1 MGRLKEALASVL
13 AEAKFD
19 LGKAEQGRNGPSIRY
34 ARIPDEVALPGELR
48 VLAVRQGRHDEA
60 TSLARCAKVIV
71 PDEQFTEWLSAIKE
85 LLGNYINQE
94 TGKIGHAFPMEFSNQ
109 GYTTFEAEGVTSQAY
124 VSSVDDFARVLIRGA
139 AIMGTAKLLGIQR
152 QWLEQQSVRYFTSA
166 ILNGVYLADKLEP
179 LPGIRIEPLPRSTDG
194 EFGSLPVRRGS
205 SIGDYLG
212 RTMLKVES
220 IARPAFY
227 RPQEGDRGSVVG
239 AKFATDIGLETVCQ
253 ALALEAN
260 SKVEMAFEWN
270 DYEEASLYLS
280 PSSRSFHSRGH
291 RGGIDS
297 RGVGFSVRTDFAS
310 GVRTLSIEEQNI
322 TGPTEGRVGDII
334 LAIAEG
340 KHEKIDIA
348 VSRWCKSKESF
359 RTLADQFIDLR
370 IALECLYLKDFRGE
384 HSQEMRFRL
393 AVFGAW
399 HLGRNYEERREIRR
413 TLRKAYDVA
422 SAAVHS
428 GDLEVNEENRRLLSQ
443 SQKRCR
449 EGILKLLNEGAPG
462 DWGELILGSNL
473 EDSTNR

>member
-1 MGRLKEALASVL
+1 MGRMEETLASVL

-19 LGKAEQGRNGPSIRY
+19 LGKAEHGRESSSIGY
-34 ARIPDEVALPGELR
+34 ARNPDEVVLPAELR
-48 VLAVRQGRHDEA
+48 DLAVKQGRRNRR
-60 TSLARCAKVIV
+60 TTLARRAKVIV
-71 PDEQFTEWLSAIKE
+71 PDEPFAEWLSAIKE
-85 LLGNYINQE
+85 LLGNYIDHE
-94 TGKIGHAFPMEFSNQ
+94 TGKIGHAFPMECSNH
-109 GYTTFEAEGVTSQAY
+109 GYTTFEAEGITSQAY
-124 VSSVDDFARVLIRGA
+124 VSSIDDFAKVLIRGA
-139 AIMGTAKLLGIQR
+139 AIMSTAKLVGTLR

-166 ILNGVYLADKLEP
+166 ILNGLYLADKLTP
-179 LPGIRIEPLPRSTDG
+179 LSGIRIEPLPRSTSG

-227 RPQEGDRGSVVG
+227 RPKEGERGPAVR
-239 AKFATDIGLETVCQ
+239 AKFATDIGLKTVCQ
-253 ALALEAN
+253 ALALETN
-260 SKVEMAFEWN
+260 SMVEMAFEWN

-280 PSSRSFHSRGH
+280 PGSRSSHSRSP

-297 RGVGFSVRTDFAS
+297 RGPGFSVRTDIAS
-310 GVRTLSIEEQNI
+310 GVRTLSIEEENI
-322 TGPTEGRVGDII
+322 TDPKEGRVGEII
-334 LAIAEG
+334 SAIAGG
-340 KHEKIDIA
+340 KQEKIDIA

-370 IALECLYLKDFRGE
+370 IALECLYLKDFLGE
-384 HSQEMRFRL
+384 QSQEMRFRL

-399 HLGRNYEERREIRR
+399 HLGRNFEERLKIRR
-413 TLRKAYDVA
+413 ILRSAYDVA

-428 GDLEVNEENRRLLSQ
+428 GDLEYSEENRRLLSE
-443 SQKRCR
+443 SQERCR
-449 EGILKLLNEGAPG
+449 QGILKLLNEGTPR